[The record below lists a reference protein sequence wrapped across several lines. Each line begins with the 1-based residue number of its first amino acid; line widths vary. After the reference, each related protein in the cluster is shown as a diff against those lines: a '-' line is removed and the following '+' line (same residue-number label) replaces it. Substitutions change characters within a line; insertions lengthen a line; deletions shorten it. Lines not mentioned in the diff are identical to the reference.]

1 MKRLWVLAVS
11 VVGCLLVDVSWSHAQ
26 DGKGFVINEG
36 PRAQSGV
43 GATAQTVDPSKT
55 TTSIG
60 HEPRGLA
67 QGRSTIASQ
76 PPLIA
81 NRCTGLV
88 SGDSFSAFSNSTT
101 CGSFAAPVIGNAP
114 PPAPT
119 GPATNP
125 REIAAVLADRAM
137 ALAADP
143 DLRISP
149 SAIGLTGLDSYFWLA
164 NEPRPIVATADV
176 PGIAVTAEAR
186 PIRYSWDFGDGTT
199 RSTTHIGRRWTRR
212 RPGNI
217 AHLYET
223 SDTYTVRAA
232 VVWEAR
238 WRLGTG
244 AWQPLGYFTTAD
256 SVEYP
261 VRQIVALLVR
271 PH

>member
-1 MKRLWVLAVS
+1 VIVRISAVVILLLTMFWSSAWSQQRGDARVVTFGPRSGVES
-11 VVGCLLVDVSWSHAQ
+11 VAKGYRPPSSASTSISNGADSARPQQDVSLLV
-26 DGKGFVINEG
+26 
-36 PRAQSGV
+36 P
-43 GATAQTVDPSKT
+43 
-55 TTSIG
+55 
-60 HEPRGLA
+60 
-67 QGRSTIASQ
+67 
-76 PPLIA
+76 

-101 CGSFAAPVIGNAP
+101 CGSFAAPAIGNAP
-114 PPAPT
+114 PPAPI

-125 REIAAVLADRAM
+125 REIAAILADRAM
-137 ALAADP
+137 VLAADP